1 MQENSIIKKNILQF
15 IEYKGIT
22 AYKFYKETGISRGI
36 LSQNNGLSE
45 ENTLRFLAYFPEV
58 NAEWLLTGNG
68 EMLKTKSKINVLK
81 KNEDIYEDINED
93 NPNVKKMSSIDLAEM
108 PLVTEETRTY
118 FVDDKES
125 KSIPLILNEHYNQ

>member
-45 ENTLRFLAYFPEV
+45 DNTLRFLAYFPEV
-58 NAEWLLTGNG
+58 NAEWLLTGKG
-68 EMLKTKSKINVLK
+68 EMIKTKSKEIVPEIIGDNFG
-81 KNEDIYEDINED
+81 DIIGDK
-93 NPNVKKMSSIDLAEM
+93 PNVKKRM
-108 PLVTEETRTY
+108 
-118 FVDDKES
+118 
-125 KSIPLILNEHYNQ
+125 Q